1 MDQSAPDPRAADPAA
16 MRPSA
21 ASDALSAVA
30 MSEPRD
36 SAYAGLATRSLAFAI
51 DAAVINGVALLVG
64 VVVGLGLS
72 LFDIP
77 DGTRNLLLAV
87 GAALTLAWT
96 VSYFVVFWSAN
107 GQTPGNRIM
116 QIRVQDARTGSP
128 PTHRRALR
136 RVLLLGISVLLL
148 FIPTM
153 LVLVDSRRRA
163 MHDRVAGTVVVYAPA
178 RVHHPRARP

>member
-1 MDQSAPDPRAADPAA
+1 MDRSAPDPRAADPAA

-96 VSYFVVFWSAN
+96 ASYFVVFWSAN